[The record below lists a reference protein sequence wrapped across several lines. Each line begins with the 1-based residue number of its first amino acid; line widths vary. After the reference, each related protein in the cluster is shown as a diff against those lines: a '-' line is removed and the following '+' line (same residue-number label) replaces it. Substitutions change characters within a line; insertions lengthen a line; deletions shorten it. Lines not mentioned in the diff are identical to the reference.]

1 MGAASDDP
9 LLVVALGGNAMQD
22 PRGDDSV
29 ESDFARTT
37 QTAAHLVALARA
49 GWRLVITH
57 GNGPQ
62 VGNHLYRSEVANRQG
77 GLPLLPLDVCVAD
90 TQGGMGYMLQQCVE
104 NAFHAADIPAVV
116 VSLVTQVVVDPGDPA
131 FAAPSKPVGEVIPSP
146 RAEELQAMGWAL
158 AEEQGRDG
166 FRRVVASPEPREIVE
181 AGAIR
186 TLVDA
191 GVVVVA
197 AGGGGIPVVAT
208 EQGLTGVGA
217 VVDKDL
223 AAALLA
229 SDLDAAALLILTD
242 VAAVELD
249 HGTPSARPVEKMT
262 VTEARAHMDAGQ
274 FPAGSMGPK
283 VEACARFAQ
292 ATGRAAAIAAI
303 ADGLDALSG
312 KAGTTIVGEE

>member
-1 MGAASDDP
+1 
-9 LLVVALGGNAMQD
+9 MQD

-37 QTAAHLVALARA
+37 QTARHLVDLARA
-49 GWRLVITH
+49 GWRLVVTH

-62 VGNHLYRSEVANRQG
+62 VGNHLYRSEVANREG

-90 TQGGMGYMLQQCVE
+90 TQGGMGYVLQQCLE
-104 NAFHAADIPAVV
+104 NAFHATDIPAVV
-116 VSLVTQVVVDPGDPA
+116 VSLVTQVVVDRGDPA
-131 FAAPSKPVGEVIPSP
+131 FDAPSKPVGEVIPAA
-146 RAEELQAMGWAL
+146 RARALEAMGWTL
-158 AEEQGRDG
+158 TEEPERDG
-166 FRRVVASPEPREIVE
+166 FRRVVASPDPREVVE

-191 GVVVVA
+191 GVIVVA

-208 EQGLTGVGA
+208 DEGLTGVGA

-229 SDLDAAALLILTD
+229 IDLDAAALLILTD

-249 HGTPSARPVEKMT
+249 HGTPTARPVNQMT
-262 VTEARAHMDAGQ
+262 VAEARAHIAAGQ

-283 VEACARFAQ
+283 VEACARFAA

-303 ADGLDALSG
+303 PDGLEALG
-312 KAGTTIVGEE
+312 RGAGTTIVA